1 MRRRIKFHLHLKAA
15 YFRPRRMRECRF
27 QTKGRVGYKIGF
39 SGKNLQGQYAF
50 SKLSPRGLRLGR
62 AESEVQSETL
72 QVPCVPG

>member
-1 MRRRIKFHLHLKAA
+1 MRRIKFHLHLKAV

-50 SKLSPRGLRLGR
+50 EVVPTGLRLGR
-62 AESEVQSETL
+62 AEEVQSEICRA
-72 QVPCVPG
+72 PCVPG